1 MKKMLAIL
9 MALLMA
15 ALLLPA
21 YAEEGDVAEIA
32 EIAGTVLEIGEES
45 ILLETPEG
53 QLIEAILTADTIR
66 EGKEIAEGDFIH
78 VMYNGQMTRSYPAQV
93 TAQHIGCY
101 VLTGTVSDITDE
113 GFTLTTDET
122 TYIVHATAEQLAQI
136 TDGAEI
142 NVYFSGV
149 IAMSLPGQ
157 ISAEQI
163 TAVEEEAILT
173 GTVVEAYITMET
185 ADGQQ
190 IQVNL
195 TSLTQLPDGIPD
207 LGDAIRVTYNGQ
219 MTSSIPAQVTADTVD
234 IAVTIDELAGEIVEI
249 TGDGI
254 LLQTKDMQVLV
265 NVDEGTV
272 YETDGELAVGDYIHV
287 LYDGIMTRSLPA
299 QVYAQKI
306 GCYKTTGTVSELTE
320 SGFLLT
326 TETDVVQVNA
336 DAALLDGLENGMTVT
351 VYSNGAMTMSLPGQI
366 SAEQITAVEEEAI
379 LTGTVVEAYITME
392 TADGQQIQVN
402 LTSLTQLPDGIPD
415 LGDAIRVTYN
425 GQMTSSIPAQVTA
438 DTVDIAVTIDELA
451 GEIVEITGDGILLQ
465 TKDMQVLVNVDEGTV
480 YETDGELAVGDYI
493 HVLYDGIMTRSLPAQ
508 VYAQKIG
515 CYKTT
520 GTVSELTESGF
531 LLTTETDVV
540 QVNADAALLDGLENG
555 MTVTVYSNGAMTMSL
570 PGQISAEKIVKAE

>member
-66 EGKEIAEGDFIH
+66 EGKEIAVGDFIH
-78 VMYNGQMTRSYPAQV
+78 VMYNGQMTR
-93 TAQHIGCY
+93 
-101 VLTGTVSDITDE
+101 
-113 GFTLTTDET
+113 
-122 TYIVHATAEQLAQI
+122 
-136 TDGAEI
+136 
-142 NVYFSGV
+142 
-149 IAMSLPGQ
+149 
-157 ISAEQI
+157 
-163 TAVEEEAILT
+163 
-173 GTVVEAYITMET
+173 
-185 ADGQQ
+185 
-190 IQVNL
+190 
-195 TSLTQLPDGIPD
+195 
-207 LGDAIRVTYNGQ
+207 
-219 MTSSIPAQVTADTVD
+219 SIPAQVTADTVD

-336 DAALLDGLENGMTVT
+336 DAALLDGM
-351 VYSNGAMTMSLPGQI
+351 
-366 SAEQITAVEEEAI
+366 
-379 LTGTVVEAYITME
+379 
-392 TADGQQIQVN
+392 
-402 LTSLTQLPDGIPD
+402 
-415 LGDAIRVTYN
+415 
-425 GQMTSSIPAQVTA
+425 
-438 DTVDIAVTIDELA
+438 
-451 GEIVEITGDGILLQ
+451 
-465 TKDMQVLVNVDEGTV
+465 
-480 YETDGELAVGDYI
+480 
-493 HVLYDGIMTRSLPAQ
+493 
-508 VYAQKIG
+508 
-515 CYKTT
+515 
-520 GTVSELTESGF
+520 
-531 LLTTETDVV
+531 
-540 QVNADAALLDGLENG
+540 ENG

>member
-66 EGKEIAEGDFIH
+66 EGKEIAVGDFIH

-163 TAVEEEAILT
+163 TAVEEEAVLT

-195 TSLTQLPDGIPD
+195 TSLTQLPAGIPD
-207 LGDAIRVTYNGQ
+207 LGDTVRVTYNGQ

-249 TGDGI
+249 
-254 LLQTKDMQVLV
+254 TKDMQVLV

-336 DAALLDGLENGMTVT
+336 DAALLDGM
-351 VYSNGAMTMSLPGQI
+351 
-366 SAEQITAVEEEAI
+366 
-379 LTGTVVEAYITME
+379 
-392 TADGQQIQVN
+392 
-402 LTSLTQLPDGIPD
+402 
-415 LGDAIRVTYN
+415 
-425 GQMTSSIPAQVTA
+425 
-438 DTVDIAVTIDELA
+438 
-451 GEIVEITGDGILLQ
+451 
-465 TKDMQVLVNVDEGTV
+465 
-480 YETDGELAVGDYI
+480 
-493 HVLYDGIMTRSLPAQ
+493 
-508 VYAQKIG
+508 
-515 CYKTT
+515 
-520 GTVSELTESGF
+520 
-531 LLTTETDVV
+531 
-540 QVNADAALLDGLENG
+540 ENG